1 MTRGHDDDG
10 RFARFRGKEKIAFD
24 QKFCRVGINFDRNN
38 SFERNDK
45 RTPRALAR
53 MAISHGRLS
62 AILPT
67 RNDKFYPRVQ
77 RRSSRA
83 FSYVSSSRV
92 CMCVRARVLGKM
104 ISLVPRGKATE
115 TMREH
120 VVARLS
126 SSVVNIRQNF

>member
-24 QKFCRVGINFDRNN
+24 QKFCRIGINFDRNN

-92 CMCVRARVLGKM
+92 CMCVCVRARACTWKDDF
-104 ISLVPRGKATE
+104 SCPS
-115 TMREH
+115 RESNGDNER
-120 VVARLS
+120 ARCRS
-126 SSVVNIRQNF
+126 TFFIRC